1 MNSCSICGKDL
12 VLASGYEYLHKHTI
26 CNNCI
31 KEHDAK
37 NLDEATLETL
47 FNQNTKS
54 EGPLN
59 PFGMS
64 LKILSPFLFLIQC
77 GFIATSVGNYDTGDA
92 TLAIVTS
99 VCPYLILYAIG
110 EVIIKQDRILD
121 QLKRKA

>member
-1 MNSCSICGKDL
+1 MNTCSICGKDL
-12 VLASGYEYLHKHTI
+12 LLASGYEYLHKHAI

-31 KEHDAK
+31 KEHDAR
-37 NLDEATLETL
+37 NLDEASLVATL
-47 FNQNTKS
+47 NKNTKD

-59 PFGMS
+59 PFGMG

-77 GFIATSVGNYDTGDA
+77 GFIATSVGNYDSGNA

-99 VCPYLILYAIG
+99 VCPYLILYAVG